1 MRVIITNKQE
11 ITAKNGKEYIS
22 LKGVSQ
28 SGETVDLFLD
38 VNQAHQMEVRNVVP
52 MSQDDLESLFAN
64 AAEVWEVSFNQR
76 GRVDSMKK
84 ES

>member
-38 VNQAHQMEVRNVVP
+38 VNQAHQMEVLNVVP
-52 MSQDDLESLFAN
+52 MSQDDLDSLFAN